1 MKHFLLLSL
10 ALMSPALSAETIKSK
25 IFSVEEGMVK
35 FENGRVAFLA
45 KNIPDLEEQEL
56 IEAQVDE
63 RSNLLS
69 IKKIFPPSMKSMESM
84 EFIRYETTRPVFE
97 TSIVPGKEE
106 AWNIFNRFNHNY
118 KRVSECSDRAHVW
131 AFDEFKRT
139 GTKSMKA
146 FIFFTN
152 SYINSA
158 RMKWWFHVAP
168 MFRVQVGNA
177 AEDYVMDYM
186 YHDRPL
192 KVKEWADSYVFT
204 RQSCRITTKF
214 SEYDANSLS
223 ESCYMIFESMYYR
236 IPSEIHDQEKLGR
249 FKVSSPESEIRTS
262 FRFAFD
268 D

>member
-1 MKHFLLLSL
+1 MKHFLLLSIFL
-10 ALMSPALSAETIKSK
+10 ASPALFAETIKDK
-25 IFSVEEGMVK
+25 IVAVEDGLVK
-35 FENGRVAFLA
+35 FEKGRVAFL
-45 KNIPDLEEQEL
+45 NNIIPDLEEQEL
-56 IEAQVDE
+56 IEAQLDE
-63 RSNLLS
+63 RSTLVSFKKLS
-69 IKKIFPPSMKSMESM
+69 PPSLKSMESM
-84 EFIRYETTRPVFE
+84 NLISYETTRPVFE
-97 TSIVPGKEE
+97 TSVVPNKEE

-131 AFDEFKRT
+131 AFDELKRT

-168 MFRVQVGNA
+168 MYRVQVGNS

-192 KVKEWADSYVFT
+192 KVKEWTDSYVFSK
-204 RQSCRITTKF
+204 QNCKVTTKF

-236 IPSEIHDQEKLGR
+236 LPSEIHDQEKRGL
-249 FKVSSPESEIRTS
+249 FKTSSSPFEIRTS
-262 FRFAFD
+262 YQTAFD
-268 D
+268 E